1 MSRFMALSL
10 AALLMVASLP
20 GFADTP
26 AAQLPPD
33 QLVQQTATS
42 MLDAVASRKAELQ
55 KDPPAL
61 YKLVGD
67 TLLPHFDFARASQ
80 LVLGLNWR
88 NATDAQKKAF
98 QDAFYKYLVHS
109 YADALLKGDYSGHN
123 IQVDP
128 YRPGGNPDQATV
140 KTRVLRDNGPP
151 VQVDYVLERTPD
163 GWKAFDVVIEGIS
176 YVLNYRNQ
184 FAPEIQQKG
193 LDELIKRLN
202 DDADKSSAAK
212 PAGGN

>member
-1 MSRFMALSL
+1 MHKLVRFSF
-10 AALLMVASLP
+10 AALLLAAGLP
-20 GFADTP
+20 AFADAP

-42 MLDAVASRKAELQ
+42 MLDAVSSRKAELQ
-55 KDPPAL
+55 KDPQEL
-61 YKLVGD
+61 YELVGN
-67 TLLPHFDFARASQ
+67 TLLPHFDFVRASQ

-109 YADALLKGDYSGHN
+109 YADALLKGNYSGHN
-123 IQVDP
+123 IQVAPWRDDGKP
-128 YRPGGNPDQATV
+128 TQTV
-140 KTRVLRDNGPP
+140 KTKVLREDGPP
-151 VQVDYVLERTPD
+151 VQVDYVLESTPQ

-202 DDADKSSAAK
+202 DDADKGSVAK
-212 PAGGN
+212 PAGSN

>member
-1 MSRFMALSL
+1 MRKLASLSL
-10 AALLMVASLP
+10 AISLLAASFTAF
-20 GFADTP
+20 GDAP

-33 QLVQQTATS
+33 QLVQQTASS
-42 MLDAVASRKAELQ
+42 MLEAVSSRKVELQ
-55 KDPPAL
+55 KDPQAL
-61 YKLVGD
+61 YTLVGNI
-67 TLLPHFDFARASQ
+67 LLPHFDFARASQ

-88 NATDAQKKAF
+88 NANDAQKKAF

-123 IQVDP
+123 IQVEP
-128 YRPGGNPDQATV
+128 YRPGSNPAQATV
-140 KTRVLRDNGPP
+140 KTKVMRENGPP
-151 VQVDYVLERTPD
+151 VQVDYVLESTPE

-202 DDADKSSAAK
+202 EDAEKG
-212 PAGGN
+212 PATPVGGN

>member
-1 MSRFMALSL
+1 MLKFAKLSL
-10 AALLMVASLP
+10 AALLLAASLP
-20 GFADTP
+20 AS
-26 AAQLPPD
+26 AAAPLPPD

-55 KDPPAL
+55 KDPQAL

-67 TLLPHFDFARASQ
+67 TLLPHFDFVRASQ
-80 LVLGLNWR
+80 LVLGLSWR
-88 NATDAQKKAF
+88 NASDAQKKAF

-109 YADALLKGDYSGHN
+109 YADALLKGNYSGHN
-123 IQVDP
+123 IQVAPWRDDGKP
-128 YRPGGNPDQATV
+128 TQTV
-140 KTRVLRDNGPP
+140 HTKVLREDGPP
-151 VQVDYVLERTPD
+151 VQVDYVLEQTPD

-202 DDADKSSAAK
+202 DDADKGAVAK